1 MKQKEFREMCLRL
14 GLVTSE
20 LKIDYMAVA
29 VRMAIGVQRMIEKY
43 PDMQDEYRHDLGV
56 ILEYTERR

>member
-20 LKIDYMAVA
+20 LKIDYVAVA
-29 VRMAIGVQRMIEKY
+29 VRMALGVQYMIKEY
-43 PDMQDEYRHDLGV
+43 PDLQDVYRHDLDV
-56 ILEYTERR
+56 IHDYTERR